1 MSSPLAIA
9 AVTAI
14 LKDLLNEGLINND
27 LSPVGS
33 FAVSALPPDRIT
45 TGETEDN
52 RLNLFLY
59 QVTPN
64 IGWRNAQ
71 LPSRDT
77 QGARLA
83 NPPLALDLHYL
94 LTAYGSVDLNA
105 EILLGF
111 AIDLLNETPIL
122 TRDMVRRALTPQNPV
137 PVALI
142 PPDTQGR
149 TAVDLADQIETLK
162 IVPQFLSADELSK
175 LWTAMQAR
183 YRPTVAYQV
192 TTVIIQGTRPTR
204 TALPVLSRGQGDSGV
219 ATQPSTAAPLPDWP
233 TLTALTIVSAP
244 GEGPR
249 TGAEMGDT
257 LLLQGVLLA
266 GNTVTAEFRHRRL
279 ANPLEIV
286 ATPGPD
292 AGSMTLDLPG
302 AADAAAPNW
311 PAGAYGVA
319 LRIVRAGKP
328 IRRTNELPLTLAPR
342 LTAVPT
348 LGMASGQRNL
358 TLAVAPPVWP
368 EQRVDI
374 LVGND
379 PYQATVAAKTQTL
392 VVPVPGLTPSDVP
405 IPVRLRVDGAENN
418 LVRDRPLQPPQFDP
432 QQSVMVPA

>member
-33 FAVSALPPDRIT
+33 FTVSALPPDRIT
-45 TGETEDN
+45 TGETEEN

-64 IGWRNAQ
+64 IGWRNAL
-71 LPSRDT
+71 LPSRDA
-77 QGARLA
+77 QGARLTNA
-83 NPPLALDLHYL
+83 PLALDLHYL

-111 AIDLLNETPIL
+111 AMDLINETPVL

-137 PVALI
+137 AVALI
-142 PPDTQGR
+142 PADPQGR
-149 TAVDLADQIETLK
+149 TAIDLADQIEALK
-162 IVPQFLSADELSK
+162 IVPRFLSADELSK

-192 TTVIIQGTRPTR
+192 TTVIIQGARPTR
-204 TALPVLSRGQGDSGV
+204 SALPVLSRGQSDRGV
-219 ATQPSTAAPLPDWP
+219 ATQPSTAAPLPSWP
-233 TLTALTIVSAP
+233 TLIALSIASA
-244 GEGPR
+244 GAGR
-249 TGAEMGDT
+249 RAAAEMGDT
-257 LLLQGVLLA
+257 LLLQGVLLEGDA
-266 GNTVTAEFRHRRL
+266 VTAEFRHRLL

-286 ATPGPD
+286 AAPGPD
-292 AGSMTLDLPG
+292 AGNLRLDLPG
-302 AADAAAPNW
+302 AADAAAPDW

-319 LRIVRAGKP
+319 LRIARAGKP

-342 LTAVPT
+342 LTAPPT
-348 LGMASGQRNL
+348 LAAAGGQTTL

-368 EQRVDI
+368 EQRVDV
-374 LVGND
+374 LVGSD
-379 PYQATVAAKTQTL
+379 PYQATVAAKTQSV
-392 VVPVPGLTPSDVP
+392 VVPTPGLTPSDAPV
-405 IPVRLRVDGAENN
+405 PVRLRVDGAENN
-418 LVRDRPLQPPQFDP
+418 LVRDRSLQPPQFDP
-432 QQSVMVPA
+432 QQSVAVPA